1 MAMEASLARR
11 YAKALFSIGVE
22 DKQVEKIERELG
34 EFQAAVDAN
43 AELANFLQDPTVL
56 PNDKRDVL
64 KAITEKMGLSEFVR
78 NFISLLGEKGR
89 IGTFPA
95 IRRAYRILADEHEG
109 KAVAQ
114 VTSATALA
122 PELEKNLASTLSK
135 LTGRTVAISSKV
147 DAELLGGIV
156 AEIGG
161 VVYDGSLKTQLRT
174 LRERARQ

>member
-11 YAKALFSIGVE
+11 YAKALFSIAVE

-34 EFQAAVDAN
+34 EFQAAVDAH
-43 AELANFLQDPTVL
+43 AELKNYLEDPTIL
-56 PNDKRDVL
+56 PNDKRDAL
-64 KAITEKMGLSEFVR
+64 KGITEKMGLSEYVR

-89 IGTFPA
+89 IGTFQA

-109 KAVAQ
+109 KAIAQ

-135 LTGRTVAISSKV
+135 LTGRTVSLTMKV
-147 DAELLGGIV
+147 DPELLGGIV
-156 AEIGG
+156 AEVGG
-161 VVYDGSLKTQLRT
+161 YVYDGSLKTQLRT